1 MKTIEQIALE
11 VANSI
16 AYEPDH
22 TETYISFNKQQ
33 LVCFAKAFL
42 AAVDAE
48 RGEPVA
54 TKLETPQFQSFRV
67 SLEDAK
73 RLEALPTGTKL
84 YLAPQPI
91 KQKDTGDLQ
100 DLVSKALNRAWQLG
114 KTYWQQV
121 DSEYQSQ
128 WKKGEATQEKFNL
141 LVEETRAA
149 IDEAME
155 ES

>member
-1 MKTIEQIALE
+1 MKPIEQIALE
-11 VANSI
+11 VAQTI
-16 AYEPDH
+16 PYVPDN
-22 TETYISFNKQQ
+22 TEVFITFKKQQ
-33 LVCFAKAFL
+33 LLSFAKAFL

>member
-1 MKTIEQIALE
+1 MKTVEQIALE
-11 VANSI
+11 VAQNFSLPYST
-16 AYEPDH
+16 AE
-22 TETYISFNKQQ
+22 
-33 LVCFAKAFL
+33 FAKAL
-42 AAVDAE
+42 IATIDAE

-84 YLAPQPI
+84 YLAPQPTLH
-91 KQKDTGDLQ
+91 KDVGDLQ